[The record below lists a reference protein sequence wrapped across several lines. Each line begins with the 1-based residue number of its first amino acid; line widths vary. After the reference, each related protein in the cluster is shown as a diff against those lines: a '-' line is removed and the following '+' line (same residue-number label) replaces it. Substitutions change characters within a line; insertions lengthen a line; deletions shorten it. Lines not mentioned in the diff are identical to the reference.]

1 MYRQPWEK
9 TLGLRP
15 WNSYPDSHHW
25 PLHDWASYWIFLC
38 ICKHTFLYTQTQ
50 TLGGGG
56 GRKCMWSGRARIIRI
71 RTVKCFCQSI
81 HKNFW
86 TDESQEVGWPFFTV
100 RDLALLC
107 TGKFTALFFFFF
119 CGMKFNYASQNW
131 FNPNSLVYKNSGFVL
146 FWLDLYEI
154 YIFQRVKHKFLSVN
168 MHVVAKDIHH
178 YVYTHTNKCVLRI
191 SKWFL
196 LWQRSPLWAL
206 CTTSESVG
214 SPGYP
219 IVNILSQSS
228 GQLMSS
234 LTQMT
239 TSTTIQPVI

>member
-1 MYRQPWEK
+1 MIEQVTESFSVFVNIHSCTHKHKPWVVVVGGSVCGVVG
-9 TLGLRP
+9 LGSYASGL
-15 WNSYPDSHHW
+15 WNVFVRVS
-25 PLHDWASYWIFLC
+25 
-38 ICKHTFLYTQTQ
+38 
-50 TLGGGG
+50 
-56 GRKCMWSGRARIIRI
+56 I
-71 RTVKCFCQSI
+71 RTFGQMNLRKWDGLSSLLETWLCFV
-81 HKNFW
+81 
-86 TDESQEVGWPFFTV
+86 QENS
-100 RDLALLC
+100 LH
-107 TGKFTALFFFFF
+107 FFFFF